1 MTTTLL
7 ESRYRSVLRLLPA
20 YYRRE
25 REEEMVETYLW
36 DLDRDT
42 QDQSRPTLGEVAS
55 IAALAVRSRL
65 GAPGAPRRYVLLGSA
80 VRLFALFAVL
90 IQATAAVVDLVIEVT
105 WAVSRGGGERH
116 LFLSQ
121 FTDQGLLMGMVTAA
135 QWILPLLWT
144 VAYFAL
150 LHDRRGLARASAL
163 LAALPNLWPLVGPL
177 TGALVAPDPAFAT
190 AFGLLA
196 WLPALAL
203 CAAHHRDAPPA
214 RLPVGSPGLVFM
226 TGCVVSGASVVMLPA
241 APDLAW
247 APASCFVV
255 GALGWLLWQA
265 RSGGAATPGA
275 GLALAVLGL
284 LVLAVRVA
292 ALYLWLPLPLPAA
305 YLGGAL
311 VQTAALAL
319 LTVALAVVGRRDLTA
334 VAPGLS

>member
-1 MTTTLL
+1 MTTLL
-7 ESRYRSVLRLLPA
+7 EARYRSVLRLLPA

-36 DLDRDT
+36 DMDRDT

-65 GAPGAPRRYVLLGSA
+65 GAPGAPHRYVLLGSA

-90 IQATAAVVDLVIEVT
+90 IQAAAAVVDLVIELT
-105 WAVSRGGGERH
+105 WAISRGGAGRH

-121 FTDQGLLMGMVTAA
+121 FTDRGILEAVVTAA

-144 VAYFAL
+144 VPYFAL
-150 LHDRRGLARASAL
+150 LHDRRRLAQVSAL
-163 LAALPNLWPLVGPL
+163 LAALPSLWPLLGPL
-177 TGALVAPDPAFAT
+177 TGALVPADPAFAT
-190 AFGLLA
+190 AFALLA

-214 RLPVGSPGLVFM
+214 RLPAGSPGLVFM
-226 TGCVVSGASVVMLPA
+226 TGCVVTGGSVVILPA
-241 APDLAW
+241 MADLAW

-255 GALGWLLWQA
+255 GALGLLLWQA
-265 RSGGAATPGA
+265 RRGEAAMPGA
-275 GLALAVLGL
+275 TLALAALGL
-284 LVLAVRVA
+284 VILAVRIA
-292 ALYLWLPLPLPAA
+292 ALYPWLHVPVPAL
-305 YLGGAL
+305 YLVGGL

-319 LTVALAVVGRRDLTA
+319 LIVALAVVGRRDLTA
-334 VAPGLS
+334 AEPGLS

>member
-1 MTTTLL
+1 MTTLL
-7 ESRYRSVLRLLPA
+7 EARYRSVLRLLPA

-65 GAPGAPRRYVLLGSA
+65 GAAGAPRRYVLLGSS

-90 IQATAAVVDLVIEVT
+90 VQAVTAVVDLALELT
-105 WAVSRGGGERH
+105 WAVSRGGAGRH

-121 FTDQGLLMGMVTAA
+121 FTDQGLSMALVTAA
-135 QWILPLLWT
+135 QWFLPLLWT

-150 LHDRRGLARASAL
+150 LHDRRRLAQASAL
-163 LAALPNLWPLVGPL
+163 SAALPALWPLVGPL
-177 TGALVAPDPAFAT
+177 TGALVAPEPVFAT

-214 RLPVGSPGLVFM
+214 RLPVGPPGLVFM
-226 TGCVVSGASVVMLPA
+226 AGCVVTGGSVVVLPA
-241 APDLAW
+241 MADLAW

-255 GALGWLLWQA
+255 GALGWFLWQV
-265 RSGGAATPGA
+265 RGGDAAAPGA
-275 GLALAVLGL
+275 GLALAALGL
-284 LVLAVRVA
+284 LILAVRVA
-292 ALYLWLPLPLPAA
+292 ALYPWLQLPLPAA

-311 VQTAALAL
+311 VQTAMLAL
-319 LTVALAVVGRRDLTA
+319 LTVSLAVVGRRDLIA
-334 VAPGLS
+334 AEPGLS

>member
-1 MTTTLL
+1 MTTLL
-7 ESRYRSVLRLLPA
+7 ESRYRAVLRLLPA

-36 DLDRDT
+36 DVDRDT

-65 GAPGAPRRYVLLGSA
+65 GAPGAPSRYVLLGSA

-90 IQATAAVVDLVIEVT
+90 IQAAAAVVDLVLEVT
-105 WAVSRGGGERH
+105 WAVSHGGAGRH
-116 LFLSQ
+116 LLLSQ
-121 FTDQGLLMGMVTAA
+121 FTDQGLLTAVVTAA

-144 VAYFAL
+144 AAYFAL
-150 LHDRRGLARASAL
+150 LHDRRRLARASAL
-163 LAALPNLWPLVGPL
+163 LAALPNLWPLLGPL
-177 TGALVAPDPAFAT
+177 AGALVAPHPAFAT

-203 CAAHHRDAPPA
+203 CAAYHRDAPPA
-214 RLPVGSPGLVFM
+214 RLPAGSPGLVFM
-226 TGCVVSGASVVMLPA
+226 TCCVVTGASVVVLPA
-241 APDLAW
+241 AADLAW

-265 RSGGAATPGA
+265 RRSDAVTPGGA
-275 GLALAVLGL
+275 LALAALGL
-284 LVLAVRVA
+284 LILAVRVA
-292 ALYLWLPLPLPAA
+292 ALYPWLHVPGAA
-305 YLGGAL
+305 LYVGGGL

-319 LTVALAVVGRRDLTA
+319 VTVVLAVVGRRDLTTA
-334 VAPGLS
+334 EPGLS

>member
-1 MTTTLL
+1 MTTPL
-7 ESRYRSVLRLLPA
+7 ESRYRAVLRLLPV

-36 DLDRDT
+36 DVDRDT

-90 IQATAAVVDLVIEVT
+90 IQAAAAVVDLVLELT
-105 WAVSRGGGERH
+105 WAAGRGGAERH
-116 LFLSQ
+116 MFLSQ
-121 FTDQGLLMGMVTAA
+121 FTDQGLLTAVVTAA

-150 LHDRRGLARASAL
+150 LHDRRRLARAAAL
-163 LAALPNLWPLVGPL
+163 LAAVPTLWPLLGPL
-177 TGALVAPDPAFAT
+177 TGATVPSDPAFAT

-214 RLPVGSPGLVFM
+214 RLPAGSPGLVLM
-226 TGCVVSGASVVMLPA
+226 TGCVVMGASVVVLPA
-241 APDLAW
+241 VPDLAW

-265 RSGGAATPGA
+265 RGGDGTTPGGA
-275 GLALAVLGL
+275 LALAALGL
-284 LVLAVRVA
+284 LILAARVA
-292 ALYLWLPLPLPAA
+292 ALYPWLHLPVPAE
-305 YLGGAL
+305 YLGGGL

-319 LTVALAVVGRRDLTA
+319 LTVALAVVGRRDL
-334 VAPGLS
+334 VAAEPGLS